1 MGCIRGKLGTGGQ
14 GINACGPRER
24 LGTGLSNSAAGR
36 SGGRMISRGDLL
48 WLGLGAGL
56 AGGLVGGVLLGIGIA
71 LILQGAPIG
80 WALLFAAVPLSAA
93 PGGLL
98 AMRLAQQLPPG

>member
-1 MGCIRGKLGTGGQ
+1 MGCIGGKLGSGGR
-14 GINACGPRER
+14 GSNAARRRVP
-24 LGTGLSNSAAGR
+24 GLSNPRPGR
-36 SGGRMISRGDLL
+36 SGVGMISRGDLL

-71 LILQGAPIG
+71 LILEGAPIG